1 MHFSSLPTALVALL
15 LTTLPPPVTF
25 NLPGTHAQSQFRDPN
40 SLAPLPTSTNDPFR
54 PLALLK
60 PKRED
65 PPICCLRP
73 AASSLEP
80 DDSEVFLSFEEW
92 KAKRA
97 AEAGG
102 VRRDTAQSSSAVVEQ
117 QQAGATP
124 DASSSSNGSASSS
137 GGAPVA
143 GQDNA
148 DGGSASFQ
156 STDQPHTDSLQV
168 LSPHFRVPIIDR
180 FNYASLD
187 CSARV
192 HSSHKSAKSAYNILS
207 AKKDR
212 YMLSPC
218 PAAGE
223 KQYVVVELCEDIV
236 IDTVQLANFEFF
248 SGVFREFTVSVA
260 KTYVSE
266 RPGQAGLEEWTVVG
280 TYVGRNLRGV
290 QVRLPY
296 SVFPP
301 LILNGVCAVFPPT
314 DLDP

>member
-15 LTTLPPPVTF
+15 LTTLPAPVTF
-25 NLPGTHAQSQFRDPN
+25 NLPGTHAQSQFRDHTG

-54 PLALLK
+54 PVALLK

-102 VRRDTAQSSSAVVEQ
+102 VRRDAAGQGASSSVVEQ

-137 GGAPVA
+137 GGGGPVV
-143 GQDNA
+143 GQDNV
-148 DGGSASFQ
+148 DGGPASFQ
-156 STDQPHTDSLQV
+156 SSEQPHTDSLQT

-207 AKKDR
+207 NKKDR

-218 PAAGE
+218 PAPGE
-223 KQYVVVELCEDIV
+223 KHLR
-236 IDTVQLANFEFF
+236 T
-248 SGVFREFTVSVA
+248 SSSSVA
-260 KTYVSE
+260 CS
-266 RPGQAGLEEWTVVG
+266 GS
-280 TYVGRNLRGV
+280 LR
-290 QVRLPY
+290 
-296 SVFPP
+296 SVWRRRM
-301 LILNGVCAVFPPT
+301 
-314 DLDP
+314 